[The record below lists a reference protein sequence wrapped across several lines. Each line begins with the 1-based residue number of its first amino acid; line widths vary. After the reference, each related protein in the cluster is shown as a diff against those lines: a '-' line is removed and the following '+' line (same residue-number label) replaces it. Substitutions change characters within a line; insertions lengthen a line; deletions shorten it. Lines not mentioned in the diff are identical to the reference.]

1 MLPKEKVPKKKCSLT
16 LSVQR
21 LETFGIWLVPSDIQQ
36 ELKTELLTLQF
47 ANHAEFLSALE
58 IFTVAP
64 AIKNKIY

>member
-1 MLPKEKVPKKKCSLT
+1 
-16 LSVQR
+16 
-21 LETFGIWLVPSDIQQ
+21 VPSDIQQ